1 MTGSPAKHLCQIFC
15 LFFFV
20 ILECH
25 KHTSIPKRF
34 FTLVSN
40 CGVRLISGTIIN
52 ICFFSF
58 KNLSIISKY
67 TSVLPEPVT
76 PSNKTGLFDLLN
88 DWVISLNEFA
98 CSSLKVTKE
107 GSVLL
112 KLSNFSLSN
121 STISLLIRNNFKTA
135 PSGAKV

>member
-1 MTGSPAKHLCQIFC
+1 MAEGSQRLVPFKLATLHLANSLQNP
-15 LFFFV
+15 
-20 ILECH
+20 H
-25 KHTSIPKRF
+25 
-34 FTLVSN
+34 
-40 CGVRLISGTIIN
+40 GTPYTTPDFHQFMIDN
-52 ICFFSF
+52 PNSF

-76 PSNKTGLFDLLN
+76 PSNNTGLFDLFN
-88 DWVISLNEFA
+88 ECVIFLNEFA
-98 CSSLKVTKE
+98 CSSLKFTKE
-107 GSVLL
+107 GLVLL